1 MAWNISKAKR
11 QALVKLQLR
20 DKNGK
25 FIEMGGGVKWYSSR
39 LKKVVAGTVV
49 GTKGENALVRLNK
62 ENPTHEPA
70 LVSVPAA
77 GITAIEN
84 KASLSP
90 KGAPSA
96 DTTPEFEKPEAV
108 ADVKADPNAE
118 ADSDHESQLKGPQH
132 LAANYG
138 VTETS
143 DGHTYITRNDGESIY
158 SPARGLKVGDELI
171 APAGA
176 DPTKPFSIG
185 RGWATKGT
193 ERLNKE
199 GEGPVIGK
207 VIAVSENRYAV
218 VQMAGGHTIADRRNP
233 DEQTDTVTV
242 GLSNQVILATMGLK
256 DALGDRV
263 SSQKYAD
270 RPSDEDREV
279 SPTAPEAQSDHVGRE
294 VPEDQL
300 GTDGQQAPATD
311 RAQVMR
317 DMPVGG
323 RSQTEDGSQVFEKH
337 GDNQWSLA
345 SGNGELLDDNSTL
358 NMVKAGED
366 NGHKYQAYVP
376 DDASAPE
383 SGEKKITDVSA
394 EEMAQMPKGTVLRD
408 PEGKLAYFVKQDGDN
423 WAHHLSNGD
432 ESGNVSSSAAV
443 KNSDTFAKHTF
454 AEPGTVPNQNDS
466 SANQNDSSDPS
477 DSPDSTESSD
487 APESPESAPDQSD
500 APEDQPSTESPAEQA
515 PEAAEE
521 APPTEAPVEDAPEE
535 SAGAKATPVNDIV
548 DGLAE
553 LEQATEDIEDS
564 GMDDG
569 EAEDVLNGASFDITA
584 ADGSRQTVTA
594 EKDENGDWNYVVSDE
609 NGAEVASHIIG
620 SDDNR
625 VLAERIANP
634 DSVAKKED
642 TPAAEATPEAAPE
655 STPEAPEAESYNEKG
670 LTEKEQRELDS
681 YTRLASRSYEQFK
694 DEEGDRY
701 KALADELL
709 ARGEERKSSAPA
721 EQAETAPESAP
732 QADQAPE
739 ATPEAAK
746 PAEDAPEAPQAP
758 KANVSLSDLEAQAKA
773 DGDTVLY
780 HGGLPDGTTLDDIDL
795 NRNGTQQN
803 RRGRSYGGFYLT
815 DESSKD
821 WSNSY
826 ASQRNGVMH
835 GFAIDKN
842 ARIDDRGD
850 QQIDRLSAE
859 DRAEA
864 AKTADV
870 IKGKDLLGRT
880 QYVLLNKDVVKGVGE
895 TNINNDK
902 SSENSAP
909 TPSLVEPDAAPNEA
923 DKAPVNGEEGF
934 VPIDGRGLKDSKG
947 SKEASADSAPAAN
960 GPFGI
965 SYEMRRDGLDH
976 AVPSNPEAMTDEE
989 NAEFERQDIAL
1000 AWAQHDN
1007 RRGAETNAR
1016 RALADLERRVQSRL
1030 DAESLNRQRDIQNG
1044 NLPGSSNDRNE
1055 SSSDNNE
1062 ASPEAKNTTPDH
1074 NESETPVEAPAT
1086 EAPEAAPVV
1095 DANANEDG
1103 LLPNEAARLADLE
1116 NRQAAAF
1123 RGESNEDPASFDAEI
1138 SELIR
1143 HGRLRGRGRD
1153 VGPFVARNPAPDA
1166 PAQDSQDSPEPAVP
1180 EAPAAETPVAPEAPA
1195 AEAPR
1200 ARRPRGGEAVPV
1212 ADADGNMITRGD
1224 KIGHPTLGPVE
1235 IINTIPGSGR
1245 VEFIDPTTGRKKS
1258 VKAARV
1264 RKIDPNA
1271 EQAAPEEQPTTAEP
1285 GERFVDAAT
1294 GKQGFGDKNGNRVLV
1309 GDRVKDANGNT
1320 GTVKSVYTAA
1330 SGGAWIP
1337 VQWDSDGK
1345 TRRVMGNMLEKDN
1358 SSAPEATPEAAPSE
1372 PLEVARPSAS
1382 PAPAPEAVP
1391 EPAPAPA
1398 EEPFEPVLPSATP
1411 APAPAPEAAPEEET
1425 HEAATARRQAMV
1437 DSTPVN
1443 SMIASQ
1449 DGTQKFYKIS
1459 DSQWQFNEGNI
1470 LPPTAVVNM
1479 VALGERRGQSY
1490 DIAEGRPAQT
1500 NLPESATPAVDAPQA
1515 PADTE
1520 IAPAE
1525 RERRISML
1533 RRLPAGT
1540 TIKPRSG
1547 EYTLTKTGSDEWSS
1561 TVDDGVYDTEDIY
1574 GIVDSGRRGGLL
1586 YEVTRPNSGQPAP
1599 TSTPEPE
1606 IPLEADSLVPPTVAS
1621 RLEAFRRAPI
1631 GTTVTSPG
1639 GTSTYTKQGPDE
1651 WTNPDI
1657 SGATI
1662 KNSTL
1667 AIATDSDNGHWVFNK
1682 TGPAEPEGTNITA
1695 MTATD
1700 RLAAFR
1706 QAPIGSKLVS
1716 TGGKVITKTEDRKW
1730 VSDNGT
1736 EYTPADLVFVTDP
1749 RQADTVGPFG
1759 LVLPETAAPADV
1771 STTGGSLPTI
1781 RAERQEALSRLPIGA
1796 KVTVRHY
1803 TFTKRGENAWEEA
1816 EDGDNTVY
1824 TDNDVSWSGSQA
1836 APGVVT
1842 LPEPKPI
1849 PQDIASRIRVSEESP
1864 IGTIVTSSTGESYT
1878 KISDAQWADTATGN
1892 YKYGVGE
1899 FASKIKNNPYTGD
1912 YFVTGFDVPEPVR
1925 EPFAGGVLSPDG
1937 DEMERQIQSLPVGA
1951 TVTGGRNNT
1960 TFVRREPDVWSSEQ
1974 NPEEY
1979 YNDADL
1985 AWRLGLS
1992 YGINTPVAELPD
2004 TGPADEATA
2013 KPVIYDTLPKGSF
2026 VPNAAGSKSGVK
2038 KVGEDKWEMI
2048 KDGQPTGRFVN
2059 DEAAAVLQELVGT
2072 EVYDPRFGNN
2082 VGMYAEDLK
2091 LPGGKSLGKYL
2102 EEGGTYGR
2110 LTRAQKAAI
2119 EAGYRKFIDNLN
2131 TQLPEG
2137 FRAELQYVSFGSN
2150 SMETSVEFY
2159 QGNRALGP
2167 ATRRFSTSTDS
2178 RTNRKVSSVD
2188 HAFWALSN
2196 DVQGS
2201 GLSAAFLKASK
2212 QMYRQM
2218 GLDRITVHADIS
2230 VGSYAWARS
2239 GFDFR
2244 SPHYMDSAMSAWDG
2258 AWGTPPRGREAEWEE
2273 GKRQF
2278 RALRARATHANFM
2291 AGTHPAAIDFA
2302 NIGRPEDGNTG
2313 ADATWFGK
2321 QMLSNTHWYGDL
2333 ILNPAPTAG
2342 TVAPSV

>member
-90 KGAPSA
+90 KGDKPSA

-118 ADSDHESQLKGPQH
+118 AESDHESQLKGPQH
-132 LAANYG
+132 LAENYG

-143 DGHTYITRNDGESIY
+143 DGNTYITRKDGESIY
-158 SPARGLKVGDELI
+158 SSARGLKVGDELI

-233 DEQTDTVTV
+233 EEQTDTVTV

-263 SSQKYAD
+263 SSQQYAD

-300 GTDGQQAPATD
+300 ESDGQQAPATD

-323 RSQTEDGSQVFEKH
+323 RIQTEDGNQVFEKH
-337 GDNQWSLA
+337 NSNQWSLA
-345 SGNGELLDDNSTL
+345 SGNGELLTDDNVL
-358 NMVKAGED
+358 GMVQAGEA
-366 NGHKYQAYVP
+366 NGNKYQAYVP
-376 DDASAPE
+376 EDSG

-408 PEGKLAYFVKQDGDN
+408 PEGNLAYFVKQDGDN

-432 ESGNVSSSAAV
+432 ASGNVSSSAAV
-443 KNSDTFAKHTF
+443 KNSDTFANHTF
-454 AEPGTVPNQNDS
+454 AEPGTVPNQH
-466 SANQNDSSDPS
+466 DSSDSS
-477 DSPDSTESSD
+477 DSSQPSESPENAPEQGD
-487 APESPESAPDQSD
+487 APEAQPAPESPAEEAPK
-500 APEDQPSTESPAEQA
+500 AAEQA
-515 PEAAEE
+515 PEAPEETPAPGDAAPEE
-521 APPTEAPVEDAPEE
+521 APQ
-535 SAGAKATPVNDIV
+535 AKATPVNDIV

-553 LEQATEDIEDS
+553 LEQATEDIDDS
-564 GMDDG
+564 GMEDG

-594 EKDENGDWNYVVSDE
+594 EKDENGDWNYVVADE
-609 NGAEVASHIIG
+609 NGAEVASHVIG
-620 SDDNR
+620 SDENR
-625 VLAERIANP
+625 VIAERIANP
-634 DSVAKKED
+634 AGTVKKDE

-655 STPEAPEAESYNEKG
+655 APNAPEAESYNEKG

-709 ARGEERKSSAPA
+709 ARGEERKSSDPA
-721 EQAETAPESAP
+721 QSGEKASESAP

-739 ATPEAAK
+739 VTPEADK
-746 PAEDAPEAPQAP
+746 PAEDAPEAP
-758 KANVSLSDLEAQAKA
+758 KANVSLADLEAQAKA

-895 TNINNDK
+895 TNINDDK

-923 DKAPVNGEEGF
+923 EKAPVNGEEGF
-934 VPIDGRGLKDSKG
+934 VPIDGRGLKDKG
-947 SKEASADSAPAAN
+947 EPSNAPEEAPAAN

-965 SYEMRRDGLDH
+965 SYERRSDGLDH

-989 NAEFERQDIAL
+989 NQEFARQDIAL
-1000 AWAQHDN
+1000 SWAQHDN

-1030 DAESLNRQRDIQNG
+1030 DAESLNRQREIQNG
-1044 NLPGSSNDRNE
+1044 NLPGSSNDNNE
-1055 SSSDNNE
+1055 SSTDNNE
-1062 ASPEAKNTTPDH
+1062 VSPEAKDTTPDN
-1074 NESETPVEAPAT
+1074 NESDTPVEAPA
-1086 EAPEAAPVV
+1086 AEAAPVV
-1095 DANANEDG
+1095 DPNANEDG
-1103 LLPNEAARLADLE
+1103 LLPDEAARLADLE

-1123 RGESNEDPASFDAEI
+1123 RGESNEDPASFDGEI

-1166 PAQDSQDSPEPAVP
+1166 PSQDSQDSPEPAAPETPAAEAP
-1180 EAPAAETPVAPEAPA
+1180 EAPSAPEAPA
-1195 AEAPR
+1195 EEAPAAPR

-1264 RKIDPNA
+1264 RRIDPNA
-1271 EQAAPEEQPTTAEP
+1271 EQAAPEEQSATVEP
-1285 GERFVDAAT
+1285 GSRFVDAAT

-1330 SGGAWIP
+1330 NGGAWIP

-1358 SSAPEATPEAAPSE
+1358 STAPEATPDAAPEE
-1372 PLEVARPSAS
+1372 PLEIVRPSAS
-1382 PAPAPEAVP
+1382 PAPAPEAAP

-1398 EEPFEPVLPSATP
+1398 EEPFEPVIPSATPAP
-1411 APAPAPEAAPEEET
+1411 APAPAPEAAPEAEA

-1437 DSTPVN
+1437 DRTPVN
-1443 SMIASQ
+1443 SMIAST

-1459 DSQWQFNEGNI
+1459 DSQWQFNEGSI

-1479 VALGERRGQSY
+1479 MALGERRGQSY
-1490 DIAEGRPAQT
+1490 DIAEGRPAEV
-1500 NLPESATPAVDAPQA
+1500 NLPASETPAVDAPLTPDTIA
-1515 PADTE
+1515 PDAAPVE

-1525 RERRISML
+1525 RERRIGML
-1533 RRLPAGT
+1533 RRLPTGT
-1540 TIKPRSG
+1540 TIRPRSG
-1547 EYTLTKTGSDEWSS
+1547 EYTLTKTGSDDWSS
-1561 TVDDGVYDTEDIY
+1561 TVDNGVYDTEDIY
-1574 GIVDSGRRGGLL
+1574 GIIDSGRRGGLL
-1586 YEVTRPNSGQPAP
+1586 YEVVRPNSGQPAE

-1639 GTSTYTKQGPDE
+1639 GTSTYTKQGSDE

-1682 TGPAEPEGTNITA
+1682 TGPAEPEGTNVTA

-1700 RLAAFR
+1700 RLRAFR

-1759 LVLPETAAPADV
+1759 LVLPESATPVDV
-1771 STTGGSLPTI
+1771 SSTGGTLPSN
-1781 RAERQEALSRLPIGA
+1781 RFDRQEALSRLPIGS

-1803 TFTKRGENAWEEA
+1803 TFTKRGENEWEEA
-1816 EDGDNTVY
+1816 EEGDNTIY

-1849 PQDIASRIRVSEESP
+1849 PQDIASRVRVSEEAP
-1864 IGTIVTSSTGESYT
+1864 IGTVVTSSTGESYT
-1878 KISDAQWADTATGN
+1878 KIDAATWADTATKQF
-1892 YKYGVGE
+1892 KYALGE
-1899 FASKIKNNPYTGD
+1899 FASKIKNNTYTGD
-1912 YFVTGFDVPEPVR
+1912 YFVTGFDVPEP
-1925 EPFAGGVLSPDG
+1925 EPFDGGVMSPDG
-1937 DEMERQIQSLPVGA
+1937 EELERQLKSLPVGA

-1960 TFVRREPDVWSSEQ
+1960 TFVHIEEGIWSPQ
-1974 NPEEY
+1974 DRPEEY
-1979 YNDADL
+1979 YNPSDL
-1985 AWRLGLS
+1985 AWRLSVS
-1992 YGINTPVAELPD
+1992 YGTNTPTAALP
-2004 TGPADEATA
+2004 GSEPEAPA
-2013 KPVIYDTLPKGSF
+2013 KPAIHDQLPVGAF
-2026 VPNAAGSKSGVK
+2026 VPSAAGSTSGVK
-2038 KVGEDKWEMI
+2038 RVGDDKWEMI

-2072 EVYDPRFGNN
+2072 DVETPADPRFGADL
-2082 VGMYAEDLK
+2082 GLYAKDLN
-2091 LPGGKSLGKYL
+2091 LPGGKSLGEYMESGASL
-2102 EEGGTYGR
+2102 SR
-2110 LTRAQKAAI
+2110 LSLAQKAAVK
-2119 EAGYRKFIDNLN
+2119 AGYEKFIENLN
-2131 TQLPEG
+2131 TLLPDGITAKLESFRMGEG
-2137 FRAELQYVSFGSN
+2137 ISTDV
-2150 SMETSVEFY
+2150 TFY
-2159 QGNRALGP
+2159 QGSRRLGT
-2167 ATRRFSTSTDS
+2167 AERVFRIATDS
-2178 RTNRKVSSVD
+2178 RTGKRVSSVE
-2188 HAFWALSN
+2188 HALFVLP
-2196 DVQGS
+2196 DDIQGGGTS
-2201 GLSAAFLKASK
+2201 SAFLQASK

-2218 GLDRITVHADIS
+2218 GLDRITIHADIS
-2230 VGSYAWARS
+2230 VGGYAWARG

-2244 SPHYMDSAMSAWDG
+2244 SVDYMNRAIKSWRARASQRG
-2258 AWGTPPRGREAEWEE
+2258 LIPRGREAEWAESM
-2273 GKRQF
+2273 RQF
-2278 RALRARATHANFM
+2278 EELAAKATPEAFM
-2291 AGTHPAAIDFA
+2291 NRTHPLPIDFA
-2302 NIGRPEDGNTG
+2302 NIGRPDGPTS
-2313 ADATWFGK
+2313 ASDTWLGK
-2321 QMLSNTHWYGDL
+2321 EMMMHGHWWGDFF
-2333 ILNPAPTAG
+2333 LNPNG
-2342 TVAPSV
+2342 